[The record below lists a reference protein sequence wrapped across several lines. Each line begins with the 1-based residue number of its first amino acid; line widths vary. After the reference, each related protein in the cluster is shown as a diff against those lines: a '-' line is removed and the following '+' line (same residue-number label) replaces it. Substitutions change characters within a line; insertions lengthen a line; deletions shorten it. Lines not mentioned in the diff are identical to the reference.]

1 MGSLPVGFT
10 CKEGPQMVYREHEEG
25 IVRLGLPV
33 CGGVFVTTPG
43 STFVSL

>member
-25 IVRLGLPV
+25 LGLPV
-33 CGGVFVTTPG
+33 CGGVFVATPG